1 MSCGIGH
8 LHPPN
13 GSRIPWA
20 ARGVV
25 SRAMTNAVK
34 RHWPEYLME
43 AGGLGLFMISAS
55 GFAFVLFHPAAA
67 GAVLGPLLRRALMGL
82 AMGLT
87 AISLIYSPW
96 GQQSGA
102 HFNPAVTLTF
112 LRLGRVAPWDA
123 TFYVGAQFVG
133 GVAGLAVVVAA
144 VGRVVRAPPG
154 EYLGTIPG
162 TRGGALPLVARLPVA
177 FVVME
182 NVPLTTAP
190 PPPLPPF

>member
-13 GSRIPWA
+13 GSRTPWPT
-20 ARGVV
+20 RGVV
-25 SRAMTNAVK
+25 SRAMTDAVK

-43 AGGLGLFMISAS
+43 AAGLGLFMISAS
-55 GFAFVLFHPAAA
+55 GFAIALFHPAAP

-112 LRLGRVAPWDA
+112 LRLGKIASPDA
-123 TFYVGAQFVG
+123 FFYMAAQLAG
-133 GVAGLAVVVAA
+133 GVCGIV
-144 VGRVVRAPPG
+144 
-154 EYLGTIPG
+154 T
-162 TRGGALPLVARLPVA
+162 
-177 FVVME
+177 
-182 NVPLTTAP
+182 
-190 PPPLPPF
+190 